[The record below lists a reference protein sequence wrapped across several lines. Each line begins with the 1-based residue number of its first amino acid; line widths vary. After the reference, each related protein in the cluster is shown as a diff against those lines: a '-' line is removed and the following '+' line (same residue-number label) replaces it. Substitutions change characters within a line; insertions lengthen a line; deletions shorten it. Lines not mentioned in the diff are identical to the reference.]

1 MLHLMLSESEEYL
14 MRNTWIVMPAYNA
27 GENLKN
33 TYNELPHEFKSKV
46 ILVDDCSSDDTT
58 SISESLGII
67 TIRHNVNV
75 GYGGNQKTCYTEAL
89 KRGADV
95 VVMVHPDHQY
105 DARVVGIMSE
115 LISLGNCDIVLGNR
129 IRTRREALS
138 GGMPHW
144 RYFLNRSSTFVENL
158 LLGQTIGDFHSGL
171 RAYSRETLEKIPF
184 ELNSNDFAFDQQL
197 LIQAVALKLRIADIP
212 IPARYE
218 DTSSSI
224 SFKRSLKDGVMGA
237 IAISQFFLHRLRLFP
252 SKKFLSKQQ
261 Y

>member
-1 MLHLMLSESEEYL
+1 MI
-14 MRNTWIVMPAYNA
+14 NAWIVMPAYNA
-27 GENLKN
+27 GSNLEK
-33 TYNELPHEFKSKV
+33 TYNELPFEYRSRV
-46 ILVDDCSSDDTT
+46 ILVDDCSVDDTVL
-58 SISESLGII
+58 ISEALGIV
-67 TIRHNVNV
+67 TVRHDRNL
-75 GYGGNQKTCYTEAL
+75 GYGGNQKTCYAEAL

-105 DARVVGIMSE
+105 DPRVVGIMSE

-197 LIQAVALKLRIADIP
+197 LVQAVALKLRIADIP

-224 SFKRSLKDGVMGA
+224 SFKRSLKYGVMGA
-237 IAISQFFLHRLRLFP
+237 IAIFQYFLHRLKILP
-252 SKKFLSKQQ
+252 SKKFLPKS
-261 Y
+261 